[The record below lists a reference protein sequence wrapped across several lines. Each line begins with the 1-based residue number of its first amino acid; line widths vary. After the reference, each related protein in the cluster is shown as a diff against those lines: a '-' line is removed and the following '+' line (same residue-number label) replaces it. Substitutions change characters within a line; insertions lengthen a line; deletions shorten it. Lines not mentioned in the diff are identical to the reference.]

1 MVLYLY
7 DCGTRK
13 VLLTMEKVI
22 SYTGD
27 QVVTEEGIYGPFA
40 ENSELSSLKD
50 CSETLRANWYR
61 DHPSSEARLDELES
75 LMASLLFGGET
86 V

>member
-40 ENSELSSLKD
+40 ENCELSSLKD

-61 DHPSSEARLDELES
+61 DTPSSEARLDELES

>member
-7 DCGTRK
+7 DCDTHK

-40 ENSELSSLKD
+40 ENS
-50 CSETLRANWYR
+50 
-61 DHPSSEARLDELES
+61 
-75 LMASLLFGGET
+75 
-86 V
+86 